1 MTKEKLKECNELNE
15 KINCLKEKLNHFI
28 EFKKAYSKDC
38 NNKIELRVNSIS
50 FGYYNDLD
58 IEDKKIVKELNNK
71 IDDIIN
77 DQLKKLN
84 EDIKKLKE
92 SFKEK

>member
-38 NNKIELRVNSIS
+38 NKVELRANSIS
-50 FGYYNDLD
+50 FGYHNDLD

-84 EDIKKLKE
+84 EDIKKLEE

>member
-38 NNKIELRVNSIS
+38 NNKIDLRVNSIS
-50 FGYYNDLD
+50 FGYYND
-58 IEDKKIVKELNNK
+58 
-71 IDDIIN
+71 
-77 DQLKKLN
+77 
-84 EDIKKLKE
+84 
-92 SFKEK
+92 

>member
-38 NNKIELRVNSIS
+38 NNKIELRVNSHCI
-50 FGYYNDLD
+50 GYYKDSQ
-58 IEDKKIVKELNNK
+58 I
-71 IDDIIN
+71 
-77 DQLKKLN
+77 
-84 EDIKKLKE
+84 
-92 SFKEK
+92 

>member
-1 MTKEKLKECNELNE
+1 MTKEKLKEYNELNE

-28 EFKKAYSKDC
+28 EFKKEYSKHC
-38 NNKIELRVNSIS
+38 NKVQLRVNSIS

-58 IEDKKIVKELNNK
+58 IEDKKIVKELNDK

-77 DQLKKLN
+77 NKLKKLN
-84 EDIKKLKE
+84 EDIKKLE
-92 SFKEK
+92 ETFKEK